1 MDDRGEDTVVMLRL
15 RVKAISFSVYDE
27 FCVVVVL
34 ILAGAEWRK
43 ETRDEREREREYS

>member
-27 FCVVVVL
+27 FCVVVL

-43 ETRDEREREREYS
+43 ETRDEREREYS